1 LSPREPQKIDLS
13 SIEKILLVRL
23 RRIGDVVM
31 TTPAVRALKERFP
44 HAHITYLVEEPCR
57 DLVEG
62 NPDLD
67 EVLVYP
73 RRLSVWAFL
82 KRMRSLRSQKYD
94 LLIDFHG
101 GPRAFWITLFSSA
114 RYKVGHRLKFKHLF
128 YTLTIPRESGSG
140 LTHSVEN
147 HFSLVRAAGV
157 KTDTIPRLILPPS
170 RKGEK
175 ARVEKLLREKDLSEK
190 LYFVLHIGAGNQFR
204 DWGPENLKGLLQGL
218 CQRTDSAVVLIGGPE
233 DKPRALALEKIQPD
247 RIFSLAGQLN
257 LREVRD
263 LVEGAVLYIGP
274 DSGPMHIAA
283 STQTP
288 IVAFFGPTLPAHFA
302 PWKARARL
310 LEKDSPCRPCRQRKC
325 RLQDIPCL
333 LTITPEEVIEAMLS
347 LLPPTS

>member
-1 LSPREPQKIDLS
+1 MSPSEPPKIDLS
-13 SIEKILLVRL
+13 SIERILLVRL

-31 TTPAVRALKERFP
+31 TTPAVRSLRERFP
-44 HAHITYLVEEPCR
+44 HAHITYLVEEPYR

-73 RRLSVWAFL
+73 RRLGVWAFL
-82 KRMRSLRSQKYD
+82 KRMRSLRNQTFD

-101 GPRAFWITLFSSA
+101 GPRAFWITLFSGA
-114 RYKVGHRLKFKHLF
+114 RYKVGHRLKYKHRF

-147 HFSLVRAAGV
+147 HFNLVKAAGV
-157 KTDTIPRLILPPS
+157 TTDTIPDLILPPS
-170 RKGEK
+170 RKGDK
-175 ARVEKLLREKDLSEK
+175 ARIKGMLAERGLSEK
-190 LYFVLHIGAGNQFR
+190 EYFVLHIGAGNRFR
-204 DWGPENLKGLLQGL
+204 DWGLDNLAQLLQGL
-218 CQRTDSAVVLIGGPE
+218 NQMPDSAVVLIGGPE
-233 DKPRALALEKIQPD
+233 DRPRASTLEEIHPA

-263 LVEGAVLYIGP
+263 LIEGAVLYLGP
-274 DSGPMHIAA
+274 DSGPMHLAA

-302 PWKARARL
+302 PWKARALL
-310 LEKDSPCRPCRQRKC
+310 LEKDYECRPCRQRKC
-325 RLQDIPCL
+325 QLQDIPCL
-333 LTITPEEVIEAMLS
+333 LSITPAEVIQAAAS
-347 LLPPTS
+347 LLPSAS